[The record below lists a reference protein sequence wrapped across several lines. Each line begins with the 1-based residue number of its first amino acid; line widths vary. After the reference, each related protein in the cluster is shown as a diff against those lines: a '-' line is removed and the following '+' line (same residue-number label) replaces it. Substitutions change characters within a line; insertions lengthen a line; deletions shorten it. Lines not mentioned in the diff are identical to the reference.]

1 MGQADWHGQIVI
13 KENPQYELAFSA
25 NQLDIQK
32 LSAKD
37 NAIKGQLNL
46 EGMINGSG
54 LTLATMNAQAKVI
67 LRKST
72 IGEVNFE
79 QGTLTATVANQRIR
93 VSDEGSLKAADT
105 MLTIRGDI
113 GTDLKQQGKLDYQL
127 RVGNLS
133 PWLALIDHEGSGAL
147 VLVGQAQ
154 GNLSDLKAQGKIT
167 ASSLIYRGPP
177 SSAPL
182 DYDLGYSSV
191 RPLPYGTV
199 NLSLFD
205 VRNGYRLQTIAGV
218 VRIPSEADVI
228 ELNAKARDAQGRT
241 HTAGNVKYQ
250 PELLV
255 AQLTQLSLDLPNG
268 LWRLFQPVTVTQR
281 GPDFMV
287 DRFSMRNNVASC
299 CWTDD
304 SRWPAL
310 RHCA

>member
-1 MGQADWHGQIVI
+1 MPDISGRGEAHLGRSEIAGWNLGEIFLQVNLAQSQAKMTGQLKGGLGQADWQGQIVI

-32 LSAKD
+32 LAAKD

-54 LTLATMNAQAKVI
+54 LTLATMNAQAKVN

-72 IGEVNFE
+72 IGEVNLE

-93 VSDEGSLKAADT
+93 VSDGSLKAADT

-154 GNLSDLKAQGKIT
+154 GNFSDLKAW
-167 ASSLIYRGPP
+167 
-177 SSAPL
+177 
-182 DYDLGYSSV
+182 V
-191 RPLPYGTV
+191 R
-199 NLSLFD
+199 
-205 VRNGYRLQTIAGV
+205 
-218 VRIPSEADVI
+218 
-228 ELNAKARDAQGRT
+228 
-241 HTAGNVKYQ
+241 
-250 PELLV
+250 
-255 AQLTQLSLDLPNG
+255 
-268 LWRLFQPVTVTQR
+268 
-281 GPDFMV
+281 
-287 DRFSMRNNVASC
+287 
-299 CWTDD
+299 
-304 SRWPAL
+304 
-310 RHCA
+310 